1 MELVFALSTA
11 ARVACLPHARRAV
24 VGANGP
30 AMTVCMPRPSP
41 VWWVARF
48 RLGEGTD
55 EAGLAR
61 ALALEDPDRARRMNV
76 CPTFVAELIHR

>member
-1 MELVFALSTA
+1 
-11 ARVACLPHARRAV
+11 
-24 VGANGP
+24 
-30 AMTVCMPRPSP
+30 MTVCMPRPSP

>member
-1 MELVFALSTA
+1 MAQGVAGLRGA
-11 ARVACLPHARRAV
+11 AAQGARRGRDRDSPAQATLAAV
-24 VGANGP
+24 EKDEG
-30 AMTVCMPRPSP
+30 P